1 MLIAEV
7 GLAELLWWTIEL
19 FFLFM
24 FIWIFI
30 VLLTDIFRDHELSGW
45 GKAGWILLLIILP
58 LIGSLIYIIVRG
70 PNVAERSAKQAAAAQ
85 AQMDD
90 YIRQTV
96 ASSSGG
102 GAADELS
109 KLAALRDSG
118 TISEDEF
125 QAMKAKVVAG

>member
-1 MLIAEV
+1 
-7 GLAELLWWTIEL
+7 
-19 FFLFM
+19 
-24 FIWIFI
+24 
-30 VLLTDIFRDHELSGW
+30 
-45 GKAGWILLLIILP
+45 
-58 LIGSLIYIIVRG
+58 
-70 PNVAERSAKQAAAAQ
+70 
-85 AQMDD
+85 MDD